1 MMIVVVSLAVALVA
15 FIVYA
20 LERRSKDEPIVWTDA
35 LKLSLFGG
43 LVSAGIV
50 FTTTAETVTAVTNAV
65 AELPAAAQEM
75 FVGTPSF

>member
-20 LERRSKDEPIVWTDA
+20 LERRSKDEPIVWADA

-43 LVSAGIV
+43 LVSAGVV
-50 FTTTAETVTAVTNAV
+50 FTTTAETVTAVTTAV

-75 FVGTPSF
+75 FVGNPTF